1 MRISSISCDTY
12 DPKTTHEKIERSL
25 EILGGIEKFVEKD
38 DTVLLKPNLL
48 SPVKPETGII
58 TNPVIIDTIIDLIK
72 ETGAEVKVG
81 ESSGGMTTKT
91 SLTKQSFVK
100 SGLKQVCEDQE
111 VELINFDRV
120 ESKTI
125 KVGDEKKPIPFPKP
139 LLDSD
144 VIISVPKIKTH
155 SLTLFTGAIKNL
167 YGCIP
172 GGKKAEFHKTHP
184 NPREFSKLIVDIF
197 EFLDPDLAIM
207 DGVEGLE
214 GNGPGERGKKFHLGC
229 LLASSDLVALDT
241 LAASYLGYNEDQ
253 VPTNNIASN
262 RELGTNKLQNI
273 EVKGDFKDPE
283 KKRNLPS
290 NQILSLVPNWLIQPF
305 SEKLM
310 TRPKIN
316 SEECILCKRC
326 LNSCPQEVISE
337 KDGKLRI
344 DQKDCIKCLCCQEVC
359 PEGAIDI
366 NEPFLVKTAK
376 KFF

>member
-12 DPKTTHEKIERSL
+12 DPKTTREKIERSL
-25 EILGGIEKFVEKD
+25 EILGGIEKFVGKD

-81 ESSGGMTTKT
+81 ESSGGMTTNT

-111 VELINFDRV
+111 VELINFDKV

-125 KVGDEKKPIPFPKP
+125 KVGDEKKRIPFPKP
-139 LLDSD
+139 LLESD

-155 SLTLFTGAIKNL
+155 SLTLFTGSIKNL

-214 GNGPGERGKKFHLGC
+214 GNGPGERGEKFHLGC

-253 VPTNNIASN
+253 VPINNIASN

-273 EVKGDFKDPE
+273 KVKGDFKAPE

-326 LNSCPQEVISE
+326 LNSCPQQVISE
-337 KDGKLRI
+337 KDGELRI
-344 DQKDCIKCLCCQEVC
+344 NQKNCIKCLCCQEVC

-366 NEPFLVKTAK
+366 NEPFLIKTAK